1 MLGLLCL
8 HEPLSGWS
16 SLASLVPSVQGGTVN
31 HLWLPA
37 VEGRSGSQTFRE
49 QQR

>member
-8 HEPLSGWS
+8 HEPLSGRS

-37 VEGRSGSQTFRE
+37 GEGWSGPQTLGE